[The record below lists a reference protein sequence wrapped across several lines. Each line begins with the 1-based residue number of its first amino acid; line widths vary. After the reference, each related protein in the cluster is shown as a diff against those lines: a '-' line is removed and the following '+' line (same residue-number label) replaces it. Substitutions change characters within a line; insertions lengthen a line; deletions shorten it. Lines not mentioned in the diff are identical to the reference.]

1 MYYIY
6 RYIIRN
12 KSPKQ
17 QNLRAQTLFIA
28 VEHPRSAS
36 YIASSLVAL
45 PVTRTIEIP
54 WRRSCGSI
62 STCRPRLRP
71 WRSTGACRRTC
82 PGWLRFFWGGNS
94 REFLLKKKIR
104 MEVKQFKTY
113 INDFPWNTDWI
124 HDRILNSWFITYT
137 HPIKNCVVFA
147 SPKNQA
153 NHQEPLV
160 TALLKVEDLCILGWI
175 FAKMI
180 EIFGEFVSMQQTHH
194 LGTLNM
200 FWISSMTCCCSPH
213 LTSMSISAFHL
224 KHLPSNIPD
233 QISCFFWI
241 LLVSRY
247 AYKIPRCLKLPLHC
261 TPLNSKTSI
270 CI

>member
-1 MYYIY
+1 MVYNLY
-6 RYIIRN
+6 
-12 KSPKQ
+12 SP
-17 QNLRAQTLFIA
+17 
-28 VEHPRSAS
+28 
-36 YIASSLVAL
+36 Y
-45 PVTRTIEIP
+45 
-54 WRRSCGSI
+54 
-62 STCRPRLRP
+62 
-71 WRSTGACRRTC
+71 
-82 PGWLRFFWGGNS
+82 
-94 REFLLKKKIR
+94 
-104 MEVKQFKTY
+104 
-113 INDFPWNTDWI
+113 
-124 HDRILNSWFITYT
+124 
-137 HPIKNCVVFA
+137 KNCVVFA

-153 NHQEPLV
+153 NHQEPFV

-180 EIFGEFVSMQQTHH
+180 EIFGEFVSMQQMHH

-270 CI
+270 YIYNLRYPRFALPWKQQLQRHVELKTSQAPPSLATMKNIDVSSCNPGDVTSDSSCLS